1 VKRVVKRV
9 VQGVLLALLARPVSA
24 AVPDAAAGVVP
35 DVAVGVAPTTAPA
48 ATSKPVGVGT
58 PKPGAT
64 KPGAT
69 EPRATEPSASP
80 PRAPSPW
87 PELAALLPGVL
98 LHGSGTWLQGRQ
110 QTSERLL
117 TLEGVGLLG
126 TFASG
131 FVLFQTG
138 AARNLVGP
146 TALVAVAGVST
157 FGLSF
162 LANLYATWA
171 PREGFGEPR
180 RSLSLLES
188 ALGYTY
194 VYDPQFAFRHFLTT
208 RLDARVDAWHLS
220 LGTAHAP
227 EQDNQRYELGAGFR
241 LWDAT
246 GDIESTWRAGSRRDG
261 SYLEPRVGFSEH
273 RYDGSGFL
281 TRVLELELEGR
292 VDVQRLLPDVRGA
305 FFQLGAGVAE
315 QWFVFDLPQVAA
327 SDTSSL
333 LLAHAGF
340 GMYLGQRS
348 GGPGGELELY
358 YDHRHDGF
366 AGGLRARGLGSG
378 VPGHFGLRS
387 QYALTPRWGVRAEVQ
402 TGSAWVVN
410 LAATL
415 RVGQR

>member
-1 VKRVVKRV
+1 VRPASVSGREVVVTRVNSSPSRGSRTALTAGLV
-9 VQGVLLALLARPVSA
+9 GIVLLLLPQQASAQVSSSSAPAPNPPPVP
-24 AVPDAAAGVVP
+24 AVP
-35 DVAVGVAPTTAPA
+35 
-48 ATSKPVGVGT
+48 
-58 PKPGAT
+58 
-64 KPGAT
+64 
-69 EPRATEPSASP
+69 E

-87 PELAALLPGVL
+87 PELAALVPGVL
-98 LHGSGTWLQGRQ
+98 LHGSGTWLQGRTL
-110 QTSERLL
+110 TSQRLL
-117 TLEGVGLLG
+117 ALEGVGLLG
-126 TFASG
+126 TFSSG

-146 TALVAVAGVST
+146 TALVAVAGVTT

-180 RSLSLLES
+180 HRLPLLES

-208 RLDARVDAWHLS
+208 RLDARVQAWHLW

-227 EQDNQRYELGAGFR
+227 DQDNQRIELGAGFR
-241 LWDAT
+241 AWDAV
-246 GDIESTWRAGSRRDG
+246 GDIDSVLRLDSQREPRRDG
-261 SYLEPRVGFSEH
+261 SYVEPRVGFSEH
-273 RYDGSGFL
+273 RYDASGFH
-281 TRVLELELEGR
+281 TRVLELEVESR

-305 FFQLGAGVAE
+305 FFQLGAGVAQ
-315 QWFVFDLPQVAA
+315 QWFIFDLPGVSA

-333 LLAHAGF
+333 LLAHAGM
-340 GMYLGQRS
+340 GLYLGQRA
-348 GGPGGELELY
+348 GALGGELELY

-378 VPGHFGLRS
+378 VAGHFGLRS
-387 QYALTPRWGVRAEVQ
+387 RYALDREWGLRAELQ
-402 TGSAWVVN
+402 AGSAWVVS

-415 RVGQR
+415 EVGQR